1 MVFIETAK
9 WALMSLLKG
18 LGAMLLMLYLVS
30 CVVLIFPAIPL
41 LLGAAIGA
49 AIGAVYDKYH
59 QIKADR
65 ERELRFETG
74 RR

>member
-1 MVFIETAK
+1 MMFIETAK
-9 WALMSLLKG
+9 WAFMTLLKW
-18 LGAMLLMLYLVS
+18 LAVLLLMTYLAS

-41 LLGAAIGA
+41 LVGAAIS
-49 AIGAVYDKYH
+49 AVYDKYQ

-65 ERELRFETG
+65 ERALRFETG